1 MALPTPGLHAVCDAV
16 TYEVAGTGADWLML
30 RVPEGVRVE
39 PPHLGEG
46 EDRQGR
52 RWVKVAKALIER
64 YYDVSVTVAWQGEE
78 LGLGRVD
85 GDTAEIH
92 GSSPAVA
99 DRLGLEGDQY
109 NGFRATVPVE
119 ELTVVDVREKEIDV

>member
-1 MALPTPGLHAVCDAV
+1 MTLPTPGLHAVCDTV
-16 TYEVAGTGADWLML
+16 THEVAGTGADWLML
-30 RVPEGVRVE
+30 RVPEGV
-39 PPHLGEG
+39 LGEG
-46 EDRQGR
+46 QDRQGR
-52 RWVKVAKALIER
+52 RWVKVSKTRVER
-64 YYDVSVTVAWQGEE
+64 YFDVSVTVAWQGEE
-78 LGLGRVD
+78 FGLGRVV

-119 ELTVVDVREKEIDV
+119 ELSVVDVREKEIDV

>member
-52 RWVKVAKALIER
+52 RWVKVSKALIER
-64 YYDVSVTVAWQGEE
+64 YYDVSVTVSWQGEQ

>member
-1 MALPTPGLHAVCDAV
+1 MTLPDRGTFAVRGGV
-16 TYEVAGTGADWLML
+16 TYEVASAAADAVTL
-30 RVPEGVRVE
+30 RVPGDPGPLADQLEGGIRRDGDRWAKVRKSS
-39 PPHLGEG
+39 L
-46 EDRQGR
+46 
-52 RWVKVAKALIER
+52 ER
-64 YYDVSVTVAWQGEE
+64 YFTRHVTVLWHGEE
-78 LGLGRVD
+78 FGLGRVD

-119 ELTVVDVREKEIDV
+119 ELSVVDVREKEIHV

>member
-1 MALPTPGLHAVCDAV
+1 MALPEHGTLAVRDGV
-16 TYEVAGTGADWLML
+16 TYEVASTAADAVTL
-30 RVPEGVRVE
+30 RVPGDPGPLPDELEGGIRRD
-39 PPHLGEG
+39 G
-46 EDRQGR
+46 DR
-52 RWVKVAKALIER
+52 W
-64 YYDVSVTVAWQGEE
+64 
-78 LGLGRVD
+78 GRVV

-119 ELTVVDVREKEIDV
+119 ELSVVDVREKEIDV

>member
-1 MALPTPGLHAVCDAV
+1 MTLPTPGLHAVCDAV
-16 TYEVAGTGADWLML
+16 THEVAGTGADWLML
-30 RVPEGVRVE
+30 RVPEGVRVA

-52 RWVKVAKALIER
+52 RWVKVSKTRVER
-64 YYDVSVTVAWQGEE
+64 YFDVSVTVAWQGEE
-78 LGLGRVD
+78 FGLGRVV

-109 NGFRATVPVE
+109 NGFRATVPVA
-119 ELTVVDVREKEIDV
+119 ELSVVDVREKEIDV